1 MVLVR
6 QNACDSCD
14 IMIIHKCHEMLSAVN
29 TPLFRSELTVQ
40 GMCDLEQIHAVETGI
55 NSLIAFIIRATVK
68 HLIIDDQIVVT
79 KEDFSDQC
87 KPWFDRFTE
96 AAEAFHKIMIQTIGN
111 IQTESVDAE
120 VFDPKLYTVQ
130 QIIYNSRIL
139 KIQLDQFK
147 MTFPAFI
154 PETIIITT
162 VSVETDMKPVFIRR
176 VPFLFLDIPECP
188 EAASDMV
195 EDTVKD
201 YFDIL

>member
-1 MVLVR
+1 
-6 QNACDSCD
+6 
-14 IMIIHKCHEMLSAVN
+14 
-29 TPLFRSELTVQ
+29 
-40 GMCDLEQIHAVETGI
+40 
-55 NSLIAFIIRATVK
+55 
-68 HLIIDDQIVVT
+68 
-79 KEDFSDQC
+79 
-87 KPWFDRFTE
+87 
-96 AAEAFHKIMIQTIGN
+96 MIQTIGN

-162 VSVETDMKPVFIRR
+162 VPVETDMKPVFIRR
-176 VPFLFLDIPECP
+176 VPFLFLDIPERP